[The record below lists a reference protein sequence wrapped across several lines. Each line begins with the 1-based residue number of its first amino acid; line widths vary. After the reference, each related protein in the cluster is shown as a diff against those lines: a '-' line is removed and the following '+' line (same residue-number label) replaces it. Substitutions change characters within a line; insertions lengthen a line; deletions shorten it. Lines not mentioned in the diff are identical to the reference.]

1 MFPEG
6 KFNTDISRNTQY
18 MALFWSPSDRKQIG
32 IIAKRMFHQNRPRFM
47 SAYVQ
52 EIERVFSY
60 IFVDNRLDT
69 PSDNQVLSDIF
80 GSRRRYPTIN
90 SSAKSEETVKTTS
103 YKENITCEGSSAVK
117 WPPVV
122 KSSPPIAKSGGH
134 FFLIQFCLQQPIPLY
149 KIICKERPDANPTKS
164 FWNHG
169 TIPHCWTSLWSVSS
183 IVLVWKLLRCEN
195 MTLLQWKSEM
205 DLFAQGRS
213 QRKIFPTKEPN
224 ECSIDQ

>member
-1 MFPEG
+1 
-6 KFNTDISRNTQY
+6 
-18 MALFWSPSDRKQIG
+18 
-32 IIAKRMFHQNRPRFM
+32 M

-149 KIICKERPDANPTKS
+149 KIICKERPM
-164 FWNHG
+164 
-169 TIPHCWTSLWSVSS
+169 L
-183 IVLVWKLLRCEN
+183 
-195 MTLLQWKSEM
+195 TLPKAFGITELYRIAGHLYDPYLPSYSCGNYC
-205 DLFAQGRS
+205 AV
-213 QRKIFPTKEPN
+213 KI
-224 ECSIDQ
+224 